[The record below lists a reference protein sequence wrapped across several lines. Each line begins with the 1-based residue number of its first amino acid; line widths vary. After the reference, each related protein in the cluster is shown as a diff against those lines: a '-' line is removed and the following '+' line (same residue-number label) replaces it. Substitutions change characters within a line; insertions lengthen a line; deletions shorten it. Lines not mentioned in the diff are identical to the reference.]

1 MVLEMY
7 ALLFRLALRL
17 GAPHP
22 IPIKYNALI
31 DAWAELINTLE
42 IVLDRNRNNEERAAS
57 EGAEENAERCQS
69 DLMTECEAWLR

>member
-1 MVLEMY
+1 MVRDVCA
-7 ALLFRLALRL
+7 ALSTCAEAW
-17 GAPHP
+17 GTASDS
-22 IPIKYNALI
+22 IKYNALI